1 MEKCLVE
8 RWISWLFQY
17 LTWGKLGVRA
27 MLMTR
32 PNNNNN
38 KANIYTKTIEWLYS
52 WDPSESRN
60 PKRSKLRIW
69 ASFCWSLYTT
79 KLSMSH
85 FLIKPLSHVSHPLF
99 NHFPHYSSNS
109 LTWVIDLFMRVTLF
123 PDGCPYLLDTPFLS
137 SHMTLLMTQPC
148 HRTIELTRVNN
159 RTIGEEQ

>member
-1 MEKCLVE
+1 MSN
-8 RWISWLFQY
+8 WIKIVISQQQGFIQPHHSH
-17 LTWGKLGVRA
+17 VRA
-27 MLMTR
+27 TLMTR
-32 PNNNNN
+32 PRNNNN

-52 WDPSESRN
+52 WDPSESGN

-85 FLIKPLSHVSHPLF
+85 FLIKPLSHITHPLF
-99 NHFPHYSSNS
+99 IYFPHYSSNFP
-109 LTWVIDLFMRVTLF
+109 TWVIDLFMRVTSF
-123 PDGCPYLLDTPFLS
+123 PNGCPYLLDTPFLS